1 MDYKRYAE
9 IVNQIKKKIDF
20 NPEIALVLGSGLGSF
35 ADDINIKYTLNYSDI
50 ENFPVST
57 VSGHKGQFVFG
68 YIGNVPLIIMQG
80 RVHFYEGYNM
90 EQVVIP
96 IRILKML
103 GVKVVILTN
112 ASGGVNYNFN
122 AGDLMLITDHISTFV
137 PNPLI
142 GKNIDEFG
150 PRFPDMSEVYKKDLN
165 DILRKTAIE
174 NKIHLKE
181 GIYVQLSGPSYES
194 PAEVRMLRSLGCDAV
209 GMSTVCEAIVANHC
223 GMKVCGIS
231 LVTNLASG
239 VSNAPLSHEEV
250 KEAGIK
256 AAPKFKKLLKKA
268 VINIY
273 DKIL

>member
-165 DILRKTAIE
+165 NILRKTAIE

-181 GIYVQLSGPSYES
+181 GIYIQLSGPSYES

>member
-112 ASGGVNYNFN
+112 ASGGINYNFN